1 MQLTASAQ
9 SVPLTGPMDVQATVG
24 SSYTVFIVAAIF
36 IVLRKRI
43 MSQGNDFVSFSLTL
57 RNSQSLLNLKQVLFV
72 ARQLKEQYTFYQHK
86 LFGQQVPHWLH
97 QFTADQ

>member
-9 SVPLTGPMDVQATVG
+9 SGLLTGPMDVQATVG

-36 IVLRKRI
+36 IVLHKRI

-57 RNSQSLLNLKQVLFV
+57 RNSQSLLSLKQVLFV
-72 ARQLKEQYTFYQHK
+72 ARQLKEQYTFYQCK
-86 LFGQQVPHWLH
+86 LFGQQVPRWLH
-97 QFTADQ
+97 QFTPDQ